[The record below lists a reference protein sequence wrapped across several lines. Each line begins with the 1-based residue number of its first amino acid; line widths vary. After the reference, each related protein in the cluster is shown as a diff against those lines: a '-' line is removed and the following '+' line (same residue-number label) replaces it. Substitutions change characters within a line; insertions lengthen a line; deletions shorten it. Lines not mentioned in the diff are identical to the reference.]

1 MLINYAN
8 RTSQDEYPLN
18 QETQLQHRCEQCV
31 DGVCLEPMIIEDEVF
46 DAIEKIETTL
56 EKYELKYQPKN
67 PVRFDEKDFEIRDY
81 IIFNA
86 YRITQELDVRA
97 IVCFTENGYTAAR
110 IASLNPAVP
119 IITFTKSSHTYRFLN
134 VVW

>member
-1 MLINYAN
+1 
-8 RTSQDEYPLN
+8 
-18 QETQLQHRCEQCV
+18 
-31 DGVCLEPMIIEDEVF
+31 MIIEDEVF
-46 DAIEKIETTL
+46 DAIEKLETTL
-56 EKYELKYQPKN
+56 EKFELKYEPKN
-67 PVRFDEKDFEIRDY
+67 PARFDEKDFEIRDY

-110 IASLNPAVP
+110 MASLNPAVP

>member
-1 MLINYAN
+1 
-8 RTSQDEYPLN
+8 
-18 QETQLQHRCEQCV
+18 
-31 DGVCLEPMIIEDEVF
+31 MIIEDEVF

-67 PVRFDEKDFEIRDY
+67 PIRFEEKDFEIRDY

-97 IVCFTENGYTAAR
+97 IVCFTEN
-110 IASLNPAVP
+110 
-119 IITFTKSSHTYRFLN
+119 
-134 VVW
+134 